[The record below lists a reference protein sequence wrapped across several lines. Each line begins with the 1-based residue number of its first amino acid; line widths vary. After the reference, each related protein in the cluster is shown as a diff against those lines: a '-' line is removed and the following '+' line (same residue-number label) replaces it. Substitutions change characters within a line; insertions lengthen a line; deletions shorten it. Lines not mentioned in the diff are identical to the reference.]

1 MKLNIQDK
9 FKKLK
14 NVLTGNINA
23 DQNLNN
29 ALSGMELNLGM
40 ANDSSFD
47 VPPSAIYNPVYV
59 GCKDS
64 LGKIVAND
72 ELKMLMKKDS
82 KRVGAKPVFDSVTGK
97 YNMHYFK
104 QGVTDSDPFIP
115 GQLFSPWLVSYF
127 EDIFTKPLL
136 YTNFREMVKVYSGSN
151 PWAKLMNLYLSDF
164 AGFASFRNSGT
175 MANNMSRDINVKSGM
190 MTSEVINMDV
200 TYSLQ
205 IEEQELSK
213 RSDYPFANKLMSMKP
228 MYAKY
233 VLDLLEAFLGYYGNS
248 STGTEGLLSINTIDS
263 WDEDTLA
270 AIQADTANVTKGS
283 VAYGYLYKIIIDF
296 LAPSYNR
303 FNTIRI
309 ALAPDAYN
317 YLSFLPYSDVYSSK
331 SVLATLAENL
341 SDASNKIGR
350 PIDVKFVSE
359 PMLAA
364 STVFN
369 AEDYDYM
376 VITSPEVKT
385 GVDEKSRDLILC
397 GVPLDEFVYP
407 VIPGQYLT
415 QHKMLKRYAGIFAP
429 VAEAVKVY
437 SGFGVTG
444 S

>member
-200 TYSLQ
+200 TYSL
-205 IEEQELSK
+205 
-213 RSDYPFANKLMSMKP
+213 
-228 MYAKY
+228 
-233 VLDLLEAFLGYYGNS
+233 
-248 STGTEGLLSINTIDS
+248 
-263 WDEDTLA
+263 
-270 AIQADTANVTKGS
+270 
-283 VAYGYLYKIIIDF
+283 
-296 LAPSYNR
+296 
-303 FNTIRI
+303 
-309 ALAPDAYN
+309 
-317 YLSFLPYSDVYSSK
+317 
-331 SVLATLAENL
+331 
-341 SDASNKIGR
+341 
-350 PIDVKFVSE
+350 
-359 PMLAA
+359 
-364 STVFN
+364 
-369 AEDYDYM
+369 
-376 VITSPEVKT
+376 
-385 GVDEKSRDLILC
+385 
-397 GVPLDEFVYP
+397 
-407 VIPGQYLT
+407 
-415 QHKMLKRYAGIFAP
+415 
-429 VAEAVKVY
+429 
-437 SGFGVTG
+437 
-444 S
+444 